1 MSSSRRFSPLEG
13 GGRDLPWIALYVFT
27 LGLQVIAGLVR
38 GVVVFFPLALVL
50 WITHHDVNGLDANA
64 ILFVIVAG
72 PLVWSITALV
82 YPFGAGRAWQT
93 MTGGRAPSTRER
105 ELVEDAIAD
114 IQARDPSVRAPAAW
128 FVRDEWVF
136 DAAAFGDTMMISTF
150 TLDDPGL
157 TAVIAHELGHL
168 NTTDCHLTVAV
179 ARLGTPAR
187 LLIPVRNALAE
198 AGGCLFA
205 PLAGVVGL
213 ASGHAMLRIV
223 GPFWDAWWRDREY
236 KADAYA
242 ARLGLGEQLAS
253 ALERNALE
261 NDRPLP
267 FQFIS
272 GASHPYTE
280 LRIDA
285 LERYARE
292 HADATAR

>member
-1 MSSSRRFSPLEG
+1 MSSRRFSPLEG
-13 GGRDLPWIALYVFT
+13 GARDLPWMLLYALT

-38 GVVVFFPLALVL
+38 GLVVYIPLQLGL
-50 WITHHDVNGLDANA
+50 MLTHHKTGSVGENV
-64 ILFVIVAG
+64 ILYVITIG

-93 MTGGRAPSTRER
+93 MTGGRAPSERER
-105 ELVEDAIAD
+105 ELVEDALAD
-114 IQARDPSVRAPAAW
+114 IQARDASVRAPRAW

-179 ARLGTPAR
+179 ARLATPAR

-223 GPFWDAWWRDREY
+223 GPLWDAWWRAREY
-236 KADAYA
+236 KADEYA
-242 ARLGLGEQLAS
+242 ARLGLGEDLAS

-292 HADATAR
+292 HADATV